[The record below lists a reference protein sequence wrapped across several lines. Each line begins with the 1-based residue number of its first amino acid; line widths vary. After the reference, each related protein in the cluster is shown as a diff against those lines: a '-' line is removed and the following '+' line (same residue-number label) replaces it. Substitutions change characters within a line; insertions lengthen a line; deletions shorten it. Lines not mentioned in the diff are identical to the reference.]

1 MAKISTYTTDTVISA
16 SDKLIGTDAD
26 SSNATKNF
34 LVSDISAYISS
45 GIATNLAVTNV
56 LNATDTNNQ
65 TPSGLDTPLQVLFGI
80 AQGTGTDPV
89 MVDVSGNITFNESG
103 IYLFNGYSNF
113 ERQGSS
119 GGNAV
124 IAFRALLNGV
134 QAGVTKMVE
143 LKDVGTGVP
152 YDLTLPINATA
163 GDVLTWEIMRDSSGV
178 DQGGLYA
185 HTLLGGWSNVPSV
198 SVSIYKIGL

>member
-1 MAKISTYTTDTVISA
+1 MAKISTYTTDNNISP

-26 SSNATKNF
+26 SNNETKNF

-45 GIATNLAVTNV
+45 GIATSLAVTNV
-56 LNATDTNNQ
+56 LNTTDTDNQ
-65 TPSGLDTPLQVLFGI
+65 LPSGLDTPLQVLFGI
-80 AQGTGTDPV
+80 AQGTIADPV
-89 MVDVSGNITFNESG
+89 MVDALGNITFNESG
-103 IYLFNGYSNF
+103 IYLFNGYANF

-143 LKDVGTGVP
+143 LKDVGTSVP

>member
-1 MAKISTYTTDTVISA
+1 MAKISTYTTDNNISPN
-16 SDKLIGTDAD
+16 DKVIGTDAD
-26 SSNATKNF
+26 SNNETKNF
-34 LVSDISAYISS
+34 LISDISAYISS
-45 GIATNLAVTNV
+45 GIATSLAVTNV
-56 LNATDTNNQ
+56 LNTTDTDNQ
-65 TPSGLDTPLQVLFGI
+65 LPSGLDTPLQVLFGI
-80 AQGTGTDPV
+80 AQGTIADPV
-89 MVDVSGNITFNESG
+89 MVDALGNITFNESG
-103 IYLFNGYSNF
+103 IYLFNGYANF

-143 LKDVGTGVP
+143 LKDVGTSVP

>member
-56 LNATDTNNQ
+56 LNATDTHNQ

-103 IYLFNGYSNF
+103 IYLFNGYANF

-185 HTLLGGWSNVPSV
+185 HTILGGWSNVPSV

>member
-103 IYLFNGYSNF
+103 IYLFNGYANF

>member
-45 GIATNLAVTNV
+45 GIATSLAVTNV
-56 LNATDTNNQ
+56 LNATDTHDQ
-65 TPSGLDTPLQVLFGI
+65 TPSGLDTPLQVTFGI

-89 MVDVSGNITFNESG
+89 MVDALGNITFNESG
-103 IYLFNGYSNF
+103 IYLFNGYANF

-134 QAGVTKMVE
+134 QAGITKMVE
-143 LKDVGTGVP
+143 LKDVGTSVP

-185 HTLLGGWSNVPSV
+185 HTLLGGWGNVPSV
-198 SVSIYKIGL
+198 SVNIYKIGL

>member
-56 LNATDTNNQ
+56 LNATDTHNQ
-65 TPSGLDTPLQVLFGI
+65 TPSGLDTPLQVTFGI

>member
-103 IYLFNGYSNF
+103 IYLFNGYANF

-134 QAGVTKMVE
+134 QAGITKMVE
-143 LKDVGTGVP
+143 LKDVGTSVP

>member
-103 IYLFNGYSNF
+103 IYLFNGYANF

-185 HTLLGGWSNVPSV
+185 HTILGGWSNVPSV